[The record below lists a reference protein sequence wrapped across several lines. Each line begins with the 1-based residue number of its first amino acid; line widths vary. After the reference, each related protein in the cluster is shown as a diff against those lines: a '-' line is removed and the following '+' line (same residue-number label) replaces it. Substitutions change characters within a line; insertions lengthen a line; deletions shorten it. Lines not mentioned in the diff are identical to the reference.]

1 MQQLWQQ
8 YGKYALIIGAVSV
21 VLLFYF
27 TRTEAQQPE
36 LLPLTPTLE
45 EPKIEQQPIEPE
57 PPQVT
62 TVLVDVKG
70 AVKQPGVYPLTTEE
84 RIIDALTIA
93 GGITDEAD
101 TKLIN
106 YAQKLQDE
114 MVIYIPKQ
122 GEEPSPEAV
131 ATQAQPTSTTSQTTT
146 TTVNL
151 NTADETQLMT
161 IPGIGPAKA
170 ASIISYR
177 TEQGNFTTIE
187 DVKKISGIGD
197 KTFEKLKDYISVK

>member
-8 YGKYALIIGAVSV
+8 YGKYALIIGAVSL

-45 EPKIEQQPIEPE
+45 EPKIEQQSIEPE

-122 GEEPSPEAV
+122 GEEPPPEAV

>member
-8 YGKYALIIGAVSV
+8 YGKYALIIGAISV

-45 EPKIEQQPIEPE
+45 ETKIEQQPIEPE

-122 GEEPSPEAV
+122 GEEPPPEAV